1 MAIPFKNP
9 NPSYRVNVSKEKTA
23 ITKHFNKRAVPVLQP
38 GRLLLATW
46 NIANLGVQKR
56 TEAALKV
63 IAHTLKRFDL
73 IAVQEVNAKF
83 GSFVDIVNYMGSAFD
98 YVMNDTAGN
107 AERLAFIYRKSK
119 VSIRNL
125 FGELALRQHE
135 YPKRNVTV
143 NYTYYSQKKKAKYK
157 DVKFIAFDRN
167 PFIGSF
173 RAGII
178 DFTLVN
184 VHLYFGKFQNSSN
197 PVNHAKYCRRVL
209 EIFALSRWASRRTN
223 ETTTYDKDILL
234 LGDMNVPSMEP
245 TESTYK
251 ALTKFGMK
259 PIEYL
264 TKTGGTNLGND
275 KTYDQMA
282 FAPGSIDNKVL
293 DFGVFDFDNAVF
305 SDKWSALSNKFNEK
319 KAISKFNGYVKH
331 HFSDHRPVWVELDIN

>member
-1 MAIPFKNP
+1 MAIPFKSP
-9 NPSYRVNVSKEKTA
+9 TPKHIFSVTKEKSA
-23 ITKHFNKRAVPVLQP
+23 ITKHFKKREVPVLQP

-56 TEAALKV
+56 SEDALKV

-83 GSFVDIVNYMGSAFD
+83 GPFVDIVKSMGSEFD

-107 AERLAFIYRKSK
+107 AERLAFVYRKSK
-119 VSIRNL
+119 VNIRNL
-125 FGELALRQHE
+125 FGEVALRKHE
-135 YPKRNVTV
+135 YPKRTVTV
-143 NYTYYSQKKKAKYK
+143 HYTYYSQKKKAKYK
-157 DVKFIAFDRN
+157 NVRFTPFDRN

-173 RAGII
+173 SAGII

-197 PVNHAKYCRRVL
+197 PENHKKYCRRVL
-209 EIFALSRWASRRTN
+209 EIFALSRWASRRTDK
-223 ETTTYDKDILL
+223 TKTYDKDILL
-234 LGDMNVPSMEP
+234 LGDMNVPKMEP
-245 TESTYK
+245 NESTFK

-282 FAPGSIDNKVL
+282 FAPGSINNRIL
-293 DFGVFDFDNAVF
+293 DYGVFDFDNAVF
-305 SDKWSALSNKFNEK
+305 SDLWTDLSNKFSEK